1 MELYHLRIDPEAAA
15 GFGEAPEPWL
25 DTLKARGFVDDWH
38 LYCLRS
44 AAPESARTTDWV
56 LEITA
61 RDRMRLLKAARVLG
75 NTGNASAGRVSTWV
89 SQMVSPKTNRA
100 CA

>member
-1 MELYHLRIDPEAAA
+1 MELYHLRIDPEAAT

-38 LYCLRS
+38 LYRLSS
-44 AAPESARTTDWV
+44 AVSEMARQSEWV
-56 LEITA
+56 LEIAA
-61 RDRMRLLKAARVLG
+61 RDRARLVEAARLLG
-75 NTGNASAGRVSTWV
+75 NTGNASAGRVGTWV
-89 SQMVSPKTNRA
+89 SEMASPRPNRA

>member
-1 MELYHLRIDPEAAA
+1 MELYHLRIDPEAAT

-38 LYCLRS
+38 LYRLSS
-44 AAPESARTTDWV
+44 AAPEGARKADWV
-56 LEITA
+56 LEIAA
-61 RDRMRLLKAARVLG
+61 RDRARLLEGARALG
-75 NTGNASAGRVSTWV
+75 NSGNASAGRVSTWV
-89 SQMVSPKTNRA
+89 SEMVAPRPARA